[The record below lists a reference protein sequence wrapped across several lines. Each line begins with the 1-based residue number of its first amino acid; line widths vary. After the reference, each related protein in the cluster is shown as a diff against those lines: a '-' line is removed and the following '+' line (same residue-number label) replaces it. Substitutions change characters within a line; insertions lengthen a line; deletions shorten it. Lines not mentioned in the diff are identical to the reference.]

1 MTTKKATDL
10 THEYP
15 GVVQELLKPETFTSV
30 SWWGELSRSE
40 QNNVLRETLELG
52 ATLISWGEIKHK
64 VGQHL
69 ANVQEVLAPH
79 GKFDAYLRIWQRI
92 LNRSRRSLYRDIE
105 NYEKATDFPEQIA
118 KAAAIK
124 NFPIDKLKTV
134 RKMLPVPSRIGSE
147 ADALAYIDKAAQF
160 SKENPQIH
168 EMDAPN
174 IRPKVDAEELAKE
187 AFVIFKNCLAKLPP
201 RKRLE
206 WTEHVIG
213 MQMNVAGIQSSRS
226 FKPEAVPAEYTRGR
240 GRPPKAVE
248 GEVVSA

>member
-1 MTTKKATDL
+1 MTTKKATEL

-69 ANVQEVLAPH
+69 ANVQEVLSPH
-79 GKFDAYLRIWQRI
+79 GKFDAYLRVWQRI

-105 NYEKATDFPEQIA
+105 SYEKSTAFPEAIA

-124 NFPIDKLKTV
+124 NFPVEKLKTV
-134 RKMLPVPSRIGSE
+134 SKMLPAPKSVKSE
-147 ADALAYIDKAAQF
+147 ADALAYIDKAAQY
-160 SKENPQIH
+160 SKDNPQIH
-168 EMDAPN
+168 EMDVAV
-174 IRPKVDAEELAKE
+174 RPKVDEEELAKE
-187 AFVIFKNCLAKLPP
+187 ALVVFKNCLAKLPN
-201 RKRLE
+201 RKKQG
-206 WTEHVIG
+206 WAEHVIG
-213 MQMNVAGIQSSRS
+213 MQLTLLGLSSS
-226 FKPEAVPAEYTRGR
+226 KAFSPEAVPPEYVRGR
-240 GRPPKAVE
+240 GRPPKAIE
-248 GEVVSA
+248 GEVASA